1 MAKWLLKL
9 SEHRAIQSGVR
20 LLKTIKPWG
29 FGGVSLYEVLRFFVQ
44 GLFEGFITTRASAIS
59 FSFFLALFPFSIFLL
74 TIIAY
79 IPIDNFQEELMLLI
93 SKVVPPNSFQAI
105 EATIQDILSI
115 RRGDL
120 LSLGFLLA
128 LFFANNGVN
137 AILTGFYQSYHKV
150 ELRNL
155 FGQYGV
161 SLGLTV
167 ALSMLFITSVALIIF
182 SEVGITRL
190 EDLRIVS
197 SFSSNLLFAV
207 RFLILVL
214 LVFLSLSLLFYFGPA
229 SQKTYRF
236 ISPGGILAT
245 VLLFATSY
253 GFSYYVS
260 HFASYNKLYGSIG
273 TLLVILLW
281 IWVNSLA
288 ILIGFELNASIS
300 QALKEHPG
308 DEEIRLK
315 TFS

>member
-1 MAKWLLKL
+1 MA
-9 SEHRAIQSGVR
+9 EHRLVRSGEK

-29 FGGVSLYEVLRFFVQ
+29 FGGVSLYEVLRFFIQ

-74 TIIAY
+74 TVIAY

-105 EATIQDILSI
+105 EATIDDILSI

-161 SLGLTV
+161 SLGLTI
-167 ALSMLFITSVALIIF
+167 ALSTLFITSVALIIF
-182 SEVGITRL
+182 SEVGISRL

-197 SFSSNLLFAV
+197 DFSSNLLFAV
-207 RFLILVL
+207 RFIIIVL
-214 LVFLSLSLLFYFGPA
+214 LVFLSLSLLFYYGPA
-229 SQKTYRF
+229 SQKMYRF

-245 VLLFATSY
+245 VLLFVTSY
-253 GFSYYVS
+253 AFSYYVS
-260 HFASYNKLYGSIG
+260 NFASYNKLYGSIG

-300 QALKEHPG
+300 EALKEHQG
-308 DEEIRLK
+308 DDEIRLK
-315 TFS
+315 SFS

>member
-1 MAKWLLKL
+1 MA
-9 SEHRAIQSGVR
+9 EHRLVRSGEK

-29 FGGVSLYEVLRFFVQ
+29 FGGVSLYEVLRFFIQ

-74 TIIAY
+74 TVIAY

-105 EATIQDILSI
+105 EATIDDILSI

-161 SLGLTV
+161 SLGLTI
-167 ALSMLFITSVALIIF
+167 ALSTLFITSVALIIF
-182 SEVGITRL
+182 SEVGISRL

-197 SFSSNLLFAV
+197 NFSSNLLFAV
-207 RFLILVL
+207 RFIIIVL
-214 LVFLSLSLLFYFGPA
+214 LVFLSLSLLFYYGPA

-236 ISPGGILAT
+236 ISPGGILPT
-245 VLLFATSY
+245 VLLFVTSY
-253 GFSYYVS
+253 AFSYYVS
-260 HFASYNKLYGSIG
+260 NFASYNKLYGSIG

-300 QALKEHPG
+300 EALKEHQG
-308 DEEIRLK
+308 DDEIRLK
-315 TFS
+315 SFS

>member
-1 MAKWLLKL
+1 MA
-9 SEHRAIQSGVR
+9 EHRLVRSGEKV
-20 LLKTIKPWG
+20 LKTIKPWG
-29 FGGVSLYEVLRFFVQ
+29 FGGVSLYEVLRFFIQ

-74 TIIAY
+74 TVIAY

-105 EATIQDILSI
+105 EATIDDILSI

-161 SLGLTV
+161 SLGLTI
-167 ALSMLFITSVALIIF
+167 ALSTLFITSVALIIF
-182 SEVGITRL
+182 SEVGISRL

-197 SFSSNLLFAV
+197 NFSSNLLFAV
-207 RFLILVL
+207 RFIIIVL
-214 LVFLSLSLLFYFGPA
+214 LVFLSLSLLFYYGPA

-245 VLLFATSY
+245 VLLFVTSY
-253 GFSYYVS
+253 AFSYYVS
-260 HFASYNKLYGSIG
+260 NFASYNKLYGSIG

-300 QALKEHPG
+300 EALKEHQG
-308 DEEIRLK
+308 DDEIRLK
-315 TFS
+315 SFS

>member
-1 MAKWLLKL
+1 MA
-9 SEHRAIQSGVR
+9 EHRLVRSGEK

-29 FGGVSLYEVLRFFVQ
+29 FGGVSLYEVLRFFIQ

-74 TIIAY
+74 TVIAY
-79 IPIDNFQEELMLLI
+79 IPIDNFQEELMFLI

-105 EATIQDILSI
+105 EATIDDILSI

-161 SLGLTV
+161 SLGLTI
-167 ALSMLFITSVALIIF
+167 ALSTLCITSVALIIF
-182 SEVGITRL
+182 SEVGISRL

-197 SFSSNLLFAV
+197 NFSSNLLFAV
-207 RFLILVL
+207 RFIIIVL
-214 LVFLSLSLLFYFGPA
+214 LVFLSLSLLFYYGPA

-245 VLLFATSY
+245 VLLFVTSY
-253 GFSYYVS
+253 AFSYYVS
-260 HFASYNKLYGSIG
+260 NFASYNKLYGSIG

-300 QALKEHPG
+300 EALKEHQG
-308 DEEIRLK
+308 DDEIRLK
-315 TFS
+315 SFS

>member
-1 MAKWLLKL
+1 MA
-9 SEHRAIQSGVR
+9 EHRLVRSGEK

-29 FGGVSLYEVLRFFVQ
+29 FGGVSLYEVLRFFIQ

-74 TIIAY
+74 TVVAY
-79 IPIDNFQEELMLLI
+79 IPIDNFQEELMFLI

-105 EATIQDILSI
+105 EATIDDILSI

-161 SLGLTV
+161 SLGLTI
-167 ALSMLFITSVALIIF
+167 ALSTLFITSVALIIF
-182 SEVGITRL
+182 SEVGISRL

-197 SFSSNLLFAV
+197 NFSSNLLFAV
-207 RFLILVL
+207 RFIIIVL

-245 VLLFATSY
+245 VLLFVTSY
-253 GFSYYVS
+253 SFSYYVS
-260 HFASYNKLYGSIG
+260 NFAIYNKLYGSIG

-300 QALKEHPG
+300 EALKEHQG

-315 TFS
+315 SFS

>member
-1 MAKWLLKL
+1 
-9 SEHRAIQSGVR
+9 
-20 LLKTIKPWG
+20 
-29 FGGVSLYEVLRFFVQ
+29 VSLYEVLRFFIQ

-74 TIIAY
+74 TVFAY

-105 EATIQDILSI
+105 EATIDDILSI

-161 SLGLTV
+161 SLGLTI
-167 ALSMLFITSVALIIF
+167 ALSTLFITSVALIIF
-182 SEVGITRL
+182 SEVGISRL

-197 SFSSNLLFAV
+197 NFSSNLLFAV
-207 RFLILVL
+207 RFIIIVL
-214 LVFLSLSLLFYFGPA
+214 LVFLSLSLLFYYGPA

-245 VLLFATSY
+245 VLLFVTSY
-253 GFSYYVS
+253 AFSYYVS
-260 HFASYNKLYGSIG
+260 NFASYNKLYGSIG

-300 QALKEHPG
+300 EALKEHQG
-308 DEEIRLK
+308 DDEIRLK
-315 TFS
+315 SFS

>member
-1 MAKWLLKL
+1 MA
-9 SEHRAIQSGVR
+9 EHRLVRSGEK

-29 FGGVSLYEVLRFFVQ
+29 FGGVSLYEVLRFFIQ

-74 TIIAY
+74 TVIAY

-105 EATIQDILSI
+105 EATIDDILSI

-161 SLGLTV
+161 SLGLTI
-167 ALSMLFITSVALIIF
+167 ALSTLFITSVALIIF
-182 SEVGITRL
+182 SEVGISRL

-197 SFSSNLLFAV
+197 DFSSNLLFAV
-207 RFLILVL
+207 RFIIIVL
-214 LVFLSLSLLFYFGPA
+214 LVFLSLSLLFYYGPA

-245 VLLFATSY
+245 VLLFVTSY
-253 GFSYYVS
+253 AFSYYVS
-260 HFASYNKLYGSIG
+260 NFASYNKLYGSIG

-300 QALKEHPG
+300 EALKEHQG
-308 DEEIRLK
+308 DDEIRLK
-315 TFS
+315 SFS

>member
-1 MAKWLLKL
+1 MA
-9 SEHRAIQSGVR
+9 EHRLVRSGEK

-29 FGGVSLYEVLRFFVQ
+29 FGGVSLYEVLRFFIQ

-74 TIIAY
+74 TVIAY
-79 IPIDNFQEELMLLI
+79 IPMDNFQEELMFLI

-105 EATIQDILSI
+105 EATIDDILSI

-161 SLGLTV
+161 SLGLTI
-167 ALSMLFITSVALIIF
+167 ALSTLFITSVALIIF
-182 SEVGITRL
+182 SEVGISRL

-197 SFSSNLLFAV
+197 NFSSNLLFAV
-207 RFLILVL
+207 RFIIIVL
-214 LVFLSLSLLFYFGPA
+214 LVFLSLSLLFYYGPA

-245 VLLFATSY
+245 VLLFVTSY
-253 GFSYYVS
+253 AFSYYVS
-260 HFASYNKLYGSIG
+260 NFASYNKLYGSIG
-273 TLLVILLW
+273 SLLVILLW

-300 QALKEHPG
+300 EALKEHQG
-308 DEEIRLK
+308 DDEIRLK
-315 TFS
+315 SFS

>member
-1 MAKWLLKL
+1 MA
-9 SEHRAIQSGVR
+9 EHRMVRSGEK

-29 FGGVSLYEVLRFFVQ
+29 FGGVSLYEVLRFFIQ

-74 TIIAY
+74 TVIAY

-105 EATIQDILSI
+105 EATIDDILSI

-161 SLGLTV
+161 SLGLTI
-167 ALSMLFITSVALIIF
+167 ALSTLFITSVALIIF
-182 SEVGITRL
+182 SEVGISRL

-197 SFSSNLLFAV
+197 NFSSNLLFAV
-207 RFLILVL
+207 RFIIIVL
-214 LVFLSLSLLFYFGPA
+214 LVFLSLSLLFYYGPA

-245 VLLFATSY
+245 VLLFVTSY
-253 GFSYYVS
+253 AFSYYVS
-260 HFASYNKLYGSIG
+260 NFASYNKLYGSIG

-300 QALKEHPG
+300 EALKEHQG
-308 DEEIRLK
+308 DDEIRLK
-315 TFS
+315 SFS

>member
-1 MAKWLLKL
+1 MA
-9 SEHRAIQSGVR
+9 EHRLVRSGEK

-29 FGGVSLYEVLRFFVQ
+29 FGGVSLYEVLRFFIQ

-74 TIIAY
+74 TVIAY

-105 EATIQDILSI
+105 EATIDDILSI

-161 SLGLTV
+161 SLGLTI
-167 ALSMLFITSVALIIF
+167 ALSTLFITSVALIIF
-182 SEVGITRL
+182 SEVGISRL

-197 SFSSNLLFAV
+197 NFSSNLLFAV
-207 RFLILVL
+207 RFIIIVL
-214 LVFLSLSLLFYFGPA
+214 LVFLSLSLLFYYGPA

-245 VLLFATSY
+245 VLLFVTSY
-253 GFSYYVS
+253 AFSYYVS
-260 HFASYNKLYGSIG
+260 NFASYNKLYGSIG

-300 QALKEHPG
+300 EALKEHQG
-308 DEEIRLK
+308 DDEIRLK
-315 TFS
+315 SFS

>member
-1 MAKWLLKL
+1 MA
-9 SEHRAIQSGVR
+9 EHRLVRSGEK

-29 FGGVSLYEVLRFFVQ
+29 FGGVSLYEVLRFFIQ

-74 TIIAY
+74 TVIAY

-105 EATIQDILSI
+105 EATIDDILSI

-128 LFFANNGVN
+128 LFFANKGVN

-161 SLGLTV
+161 SLGLTI
-167 ALSMLFITSVALIIF
+167 ALSTLFITSVALIIF
-182 SEVGITRL
+182 SEVGISRL

-197 SFSSNLLFAV
+197 NFSSNLLFAV
-207 RFLILVL
+207 RFIIIVL
-214 LVFLSLSLLFYFGPA
+214 LVFLSLSLLFYYGPA

-245 VLLFATSY
+245 VLLFVTSY
-253 GFSYYVS
+253 AFSYYVS
-260 HFASYNKLYGSIG
+260 NFASYNKLYGSIG

-300 QALKEHPG
+300 EALKEHQG
-308 DEEIRLK
+308 DDEIRLK
-315 TFS
+315 SFS

>member
-1 MAKWLLKL
+1 M
-9 SEHRAIQSGVR
+9 
-20 LLKTIKPWG
+20 
-29 FGGVSLYEVLRFFVQ
+29 SLYEVLRFFIQ

-74 TIIAY
+74 TVIAY
-79 IPIDNFQEELMLLI
+79 IPIDNFQEELMFLI

-105 EATIQDILSI
+105 EATIDDILSI

-161 SLGLTV
+161 SLGLTI
-167 ALSMLFITSVALIIF
+167 ALSTLFITSVALIIF
-182 SEVGITRL
+182 SEVGISRL

-197 SFSSNLLFAV
+197 NFSSNLLFAV
-207 RFLILVL
+207 RFIIIVL
-214 LVFLSLSLLFYFGPA
+214 LVFLSLSLLFYYGPA

-245 VLLFATSY
+245 VLLFVTSY
-253 GFSYYVS
+253 AFSYYVS
-260 HFASYNKLYGSIG
+260 NFASYNKLYGSIG

-300 QALKEHPG
+300 EALKEHQG
-308 DEEIRLK
+308 DDEIRLK
-315 TFS
+315 SFS

>member
-1 MAKWLLKL
+1 MA
-9 SEHRAIQSGVR
+9 EHRLVRSGEK

-29 FGGVSLYEVLRFFVQ
+29 FGGVSLYEVLRFFIQ

-74 TIIAY
+74 TVIAY
-79 IPIDNFQEELMLLI
+79 IPIDNFQEELMFLI

-105 EATIQDILSI
+105 EATIDDILSI

-161 SLGLTV
+161 SLGLTI
-167 ALSMLFITSVALIIF
+167 ALSTLFITSVALIIF
-182 SEVGITRL
+182 SEVGISRL

-197 SFSSNLLFAV
+197 NFSSNLLFAV
-207 RFLILVL
+207 RFIIIVL
-214 LVFLSLSLLFYFGPA
+214 LVFLSLSLLFYYGPA

-245 VLLFATSY
+245 VLLFVTSY
-253 GFSYYVS
+253 AFSYYVS
-260 HFASYNKLYGSIG
+260 NFASYNKLYGSIG

-300 QALKEHPG
+300 EALKEHQG
-308 DEEIRLK
+308 DDEIRLK
-315 TFS
+315 SFS

>member
-1 MAKWLLKL
+1 MA
-9 SEHRAIQSGVR
+9 EHRLVRSGEKV
-20 LLKTIKPWG
+20 LKTIKPWG
-29 FGGVSLYEVLRFFVQ
+29 FGGVSLYEVLRFFIQ

-74 TIIAY
+74 TVIAY

-105 EATIQDILSI
+105 EATIDDILSI

-161 SLGLTV
+161 SLGLTI
-167 ALSMLFITSVALIIF
+167 ALSTLFITSVALIIF
-182 SEVGITRL
+182 SEVGISRL

-197 SFSSNLLFAV
+197 NFSSNLLFAV
-207 RFLILVL
+207 RFIIIVL
-214 LVFLSLSLLFYFGPA
+214 LVFLSLSLLFYYGPA

-245 VLLFATSY
+245 VLLFVTSY
-253 GFSYYVS
+253 AFSYYVS
-260 HFASYNKLYGSIG
+260 NFASYNKLYGSIG

-300 QALKEHPG
+300 EALKEHQG
-308 DEEIRLK
+308 DHEIRLK
-315 TFS
+315 SFS

>member
-1 MAKWLLKL
+1 MA
-9 SEHRAIQSGVR
+9 EHRLVRSGEK

-29 FGGVSLYEVLRFFVQ
+29 FGGVSLYEVLRFFIQ

-74 TIIAY
+74 TVIAY

-105 EATIQDILSI
+105 EATIDDILSI

-161 SLGLTV
+161 SLGLTI
-167 ALSMLFITSVALIIF
+167 ALSTLFITSVALIIF
-182 SEVGITRL
+182 SEVGILRL

-197 SFSSNLLFAV
+197 DFSSNLLFAV
-207 RFLILVL
+207 RFIIIVL
-214 LVFLSLSLLFYFGPA
+214 LVFLSLSLLFYYGPA

-245 VLLFATSY
+245 VLLFVTSY
-253 GFSYYVS
+253 AFSYYVS
-260 HFASYNKLYGSIG
+260 NFASYNKLYGSIG

-300 QALKEHPG
+300 EALKEHQG
-308 DEEIRLK
+308 DDEIRLK
-315 TFS
+315 SFS